1 MKRQLLYF
9 NIQSRQFSC
18 MLVFANQ
25 TTPSI
30 ADIVMKIL
38 MFLPLIF
45 GQPNLETL
53 PAKELKENLSCHQL
67 YMDNYK
73 DKKGEIA

>member
-1 MKRQLLYF
+1 MF
-9 NIQSRQFSC
+9 I
-18 MLVFANQ
+18 FANQ

-45 GQPNLETL
+45 WCPNLETL
-53 PAKELKENLSCHQL
+53 PPQELKENSSRHLL
-67 YMDNYK
+67 DIDNYK
-73 DKKGEIA
+73 EKKDEVANFF